1 MVPTIFGVILIA
13 VGIVLMLRGSVVAMF
28 VVVIISSLFGG
39 SAAFI
44 LPALGGSSV
53 PPVNVALMFL
63 ILRIVVPGSGQGDLA
78 GDALR
83 ENLPLAVFVVYGFVM
98 AFVGPRLF
106 AGIDVAPMRQSNGG
120 LFATLALAPTSQNIT
135 TAVYMVGTLLCAVGA
150 YVACRDS
157 RGLRGLVDA
166 GVGAA
171 WAHVVF
177 GIMSI
182 AGKGGAIA
190 AILTFFRNAHYA
202 QLDEEVGGFLR
213 ISGIQPEPSSFAS
226 FGLVWFVFM
235 FECWSL
241 KVSPR
246 RTGPIALALLL
257 ILIASTSS
265 SAYVGLAGYG
275 GVRLLLALGR
285 GGKRKWVGAAVVGLV
300 AVVGIALLASL
311 NPGLLDSFARIFDAV
326 IAKKQGSSS
335 GLQRAFWAR
344 QGWTVFL
351 ASDGLG
357 IGPGSFRSSSIL
369 TAILGSTGV
378 VGTVAFSVYL
388 WRLVRPSG
396 ADEPNSDDERARIGT
411 AAKWAAVTFLF
422 VASLVAAAADP
433 TALFA
438 IFAGAAL
445 ASRAASASP
454 MRANRR
460 VQPRG
465 AAQFEVAGANASERR
480 QR

>member
-1 MVPTIFGVILIA
+1 MVPTIFGVLLIA
-13 VGIVLMLRGSVVAMF
+13 VGIALLMRGSVVAMF
-28 VVVIISSLFGG
+28 VVVIVSSLLGG

-53 PPVNVALMFL
+53 PPVNIALLLLVM
-63 ILRIVVPGSGQGDLA
+63 RIALPGSGQGDLVGA
-78 GDALR
+78 ALR
-83 ENLPLAVFVVYGFVM
+83 ENLPLAVFVLYGFIM

-106 AGIDVAPMRQSNGG
+106 AGVIDVAPMRQGNGP

-150 YVACRDS
+150 YVACRDP
-157 RGLRGLVDA
+157 RGLRALVGA
-166 GVGAA
+166 GVFTA

-177 GIMSI
+177 GVMSI
-182 AGKGGAIA
+182 AGKGGVAG
-190 AILTFFRNAHYA
+190 AILTFFRNANYA

-213 ISGIQPEPSSFAS
+213 ISGIQPEPSSFAI

-241 KVSPR
+241 KVRPR

-275 GVRLLLALGR
+275 AVRLLFVLAR
-285 GGKRKWVGAAVVGLV
+285 GGTRRFVGAAVVGLV
-300 AVVGIALLASL
+300 AIAGIALLSFF
-311 NPGLLDSFARIFDAV
+311 NPGLLASFAHIYDSV
-326 IAKKQGSSS
+326 VAKKQGSSS

-344 QGWTVFL
+344 QGWQVFV

-357 IGPGSFRSSSIL
+357 IGPGTFRSSSIA

-378 VGTVAFSVYL
+378 VGTTAFALYL
-388 WRLVRPSG
+388 LRLVRPG
-396 ADEPNSDDERARIGT
+396 PRRATGLDDERARIGV
-411 AAKWAAVTFLF
+411 AATWAALAFL
-422 VASLVAAAADP
+422 LVAALVAASPDP

-445 ASRAASASP
+445 ASRRPASSSARAERQVPVRP
-454 MRANRR
+454 MM
-460 VQPRG
+460 
-465 AAQFEVAGANASERR
+465 QFAGPGE
-480 QR
+480 

>member
-13 VGIVLMLRGSVVAMF
+13 VGIALFLRASVVAMF
-28 VVVIISSLFGG
+28 VVVIVSSLFGG

-53 PPVNVALMFL
+53 PPVNIALLFL
-63 ILRIVVPGSGQGDLA
+63 ILRIVVPGSGQSDLA
-78 GDALR
+78 GDSLR
-83 ENLPLAVFVVYGFVM
+83 ENLPLAVFVLYGFVM

-106 AGIDVAPMRQSNGG
+106 AGVIEVAPMRQGNGT
-120 LFATLALAPTSQNIT
+120 LFATVELAPTSQNIT
-135 TAVYMVGTLLCAVGA
+135 TAVYMVGTLLCAVGG
-150 YVACRDS
+150 YIACRDS
-157 RGLRGLVDA
+157 RGLRALVDA
-166 GVGAA
+166 GVYTA

-177 GIMSI
+177 GIMSVV
-182 AGKGGAIA
+182 GKGGAIGE
-190 AILTFFRNAHYA
+190 ILTFFRNAHYA

-213 ISGIQPEPSSFAS
+213 ISGIQPEPSSFAI

-241 KVSPR
+241 RVSPR

-275 GVRLLLALGR
+275 GVRLVLALGR
-285 GGKRKWVGAAVVGLV
+285 GGGRKWIAATVVGLAAV
-300 AVVGIALLASL
+300 AGLVLLASF
-311 NPGLLDSFARIFDAV
+311 NPGLLDSFVHIFDAV
-326 IAKKQGSSS
+326 VTKKQGSSS

-357 IGPGSFRSSSIL
+357 IGPGSFRSSSIA

-378 VGTVAFSVYL
+378 VGTVAFAVYL
-388 WRLVRPSG
+388 WRLVRPRRD
-396 ADEPNSDDERARIGT
+396 DEPGLDDERARIGT
-411 AAKWAAVTFLF
+411 AAMWAAMSFLL
-422 VASLVAAAADP
+422 VASLVAAGPDP

-445 ASRAASASP
+445 ASRAAAASP

-460 VQPRG
+460 VQLRG
-465 AAQFEVAGANASERR
+465 AVQFEAAGERR